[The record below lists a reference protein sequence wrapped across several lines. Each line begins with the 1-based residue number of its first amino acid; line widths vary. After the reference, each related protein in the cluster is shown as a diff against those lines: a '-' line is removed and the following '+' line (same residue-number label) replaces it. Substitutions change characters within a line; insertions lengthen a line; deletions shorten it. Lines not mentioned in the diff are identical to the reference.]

1 MDGLRQ
7 PLAWFCALTSLQGLI
22 FVTPRHELH
31 SAFEALVKLVQ
42 NFASTPK
49 LAIRQ
54 DLSKHVE
61 WQQFS
66 DSDMAGNAEPGN
78 KRRLETDGCDC
89 FLKAGAVFRHAD
101 CRQQWLQLQVLREQ
115 YCKVRT
121 RSE

>member
-1 MDGLRQ
+1 MVLWPNKFARPDICY
-7 PLAWFCALTSLQGLI
+7 ATSRIAQHAAKPTNG
-22 FVTPRHELH
+22 
-31 SAFEALVKLVQ
+31 AFEALVKLVQ

-78 KRRLETDGCDC
+78 KRR
-89 FLKAGAVFRHAD
+89 
-101 CRQQWLQLQVLREQ
+101 
-115 YCKVRT
+115 
-121 RSE
+121 